1 MDPKGRQGRR
11 VPAPLRAGSTSG
23 RNDYRSRENPHGKG
37 SPTLD
42 VAQHAGTLSQGLH
55 SGTWEKALSSSHLS
69 SWPAYAPGQAILQN
83 RKPCTL
89 PQWQSTSRD
98 HVPLSI
104 TKPRYLEDLESHLR
118 RELQVLDLTKGKF
131 QELKLQPYRE
141 VFEFFMEEFKTYKP
155 FLASIKN
162 EYEQTIAHLQEKI
175 HSLEAVNGILVTAS
189 DQYTQQILAFQQQE
203 KIEITKLKEEKLYLL
218 KLIDKMKEEKCSLEA
233 QVAKMRK
240 TVAEEYLRYLNECD
254 ARKMLLLD
262 LNEMY
267 RQKEEL
273 KLAKAQDSKG
283 EDTVKLTLALK
294 MARQDLTKVQV
305 ELNTMR
311 ANYGDVVPRRE
322 FELQE
327 QKYNELADKMAT
339 LQTDFDNLQEEYETI
354 LEVYKQVSEE
364 RDQFCNDLIN
374 VQRSSTPRPKWS
386 KCADVI
392 PGGPERWSV
401 LSEGKSSD
409 QLVDVLLE
417 DLGTA
422 LLRETETFVGRG
434 RSDKIPVY
442 LRCDGLVRNK
452 KLTRKETVGILREI
466 WREKIASDQQRGR
479 RSSLSEFF
487 LTFFQKKYGEALAF
501 DWTYTVYENI
511 KLYQSNEAMSLFHQ
525 ILTGN
530 LDEGVYHSHLQE
542 LSNLLKELTAAD
554 TANTGELMSE
564 QFTLALK
571 AAFPLKTDEEIQEL
585 TEAAGYKSE
594 YDTIMYKLLFLEDEE
609 GKTEPLIMK
618 LKSQYISE
626 KKTYLQE
633 LRDELGTLMEVR
645 PDDLKAALCTIDHG
659 LTEQTLDSHICYAFQ
674 VPKEQLDPAATIPI
688 DKLMQRLMTADI
700 RRQGTVLGEI
710 NYLPPSHTIEET
722 ELPAST

>member
-1 MDPKGRQGRR
+1 MSSS
-11 VPAPLRAGSTSG
+11 LEAGSGSELIKFPPPTCSG
-23 RNDYRSRENPHGKG
+23 GRASFCKLNIVPFLCWRP
-37 SPTLD
+37 
-42 VAQHAGTLSQGLH
+42 
-55 SGTWEKALSSSHLS
+55 LSS
-69 SWPAYAPGQAILQN
+69 PN
-83 RKPCTL
+83 
-89 PQWQSTSRD
+89 

-218 KLIDKMKEEKCSLEA
+218 KLIDKMKEEKCSLE
-233 QVAKMRK
+233 VAKMRK

-327 QKYNELADKMAT
+327 QKYNELADK
-339 LQTDFDNLQEEYETI
+339 TI

-466 WREKIASDQQRGR
+466 WREKIASDQQ
-479 RSSLSEFF
+479 FF

-530 LDEGVYHSHLQE
+530 VSSLPIVHLQE